1 MRAIGFSTGAVARQD
16 FGRAL
21 EQLAQFGVRVVELSA
36 LRFNELEPL
45 VSALPDLDL
54 THFDFVSFHAPS
66 HIESADE
73 LFVTNLLRR
82 VVDRGIPV
90 IAHPDVIGAPELWR
104 PFGAN
109 LLIENM
115 DKRKPIGRTAQELEQ
130 VFLPFPE
137 ARLCLDLGHARQVDA
152 TMIEARFMLERFTS
166 RLAEVH
172 ISEVN
177 TASRHEPLSYYARI
191 AFQSVAKL
199 IPESVPVILETLVD
213 EGQSDIP
220 TEIERA
226 REALS
231 TDILVPASR

>member
-1 MRAIGFSTGAVARQD
+1 
-16 FGRAL
+16 
-21 EQLAQFGVRVVELSA
+21 
-36 LRFNELEPL
+36 
-45 VSALPDLDL
+45 
-54 THFDFVSFHAPS
+54 
-66 HIESADE
+66 
-73 LFVTNLLRR
+73 
-82 VVDRGIPV
+82 
-90 IAHPDVIGAPELWR
+90 
-104 PFGAN
+104 
-109 LLIENM
+109 
-115 DKRKPIGRTAQELEQ
+115 
-130 VFLPFPE
+130 
-137 ARLCLDLGHARQVDA
+137 
-152 TMIEARFMLERFTS
+152 MLERFTS